1 MKTTLDIP
9 EDLYRA
15 VKAKSAMDGMSVRSV
30 TLMLYGSWLAGATH
44 GPTSDELNPVS
55 GAADRPLPSWFARGR
70 ANIRRNAGAECGM
83 ETLREAIGR
92 GVASE
97 RLAGSGK

>member
-15 VKAKSAMDGMSVRSV
+15 VKAKSAMDGMSVRGV
-30 TLMLYGSWLAGATH
+30 TLMLYGNWLARPTH
-44 GPTSDELNPVS
+44 KPALEESNPAS

-70 ANIRRNAGAECGM
+70 ANVRRNAGAECGM
-83 ETLREAIGR
+83 ETMREAIGK

-97 RLAGSGK
+97 RLAGGGK